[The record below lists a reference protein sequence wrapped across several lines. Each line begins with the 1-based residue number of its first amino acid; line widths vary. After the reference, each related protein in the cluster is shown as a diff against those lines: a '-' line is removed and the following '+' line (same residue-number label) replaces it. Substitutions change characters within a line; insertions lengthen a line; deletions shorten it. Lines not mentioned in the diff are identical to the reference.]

1 MILRLRWSY
10 GSVGEHLG
18 NQAGI
23 FVSNFGDLVVSTT
36 AAIKRFQSWR
46 FGRMKFNRLVRFIA
60 KKRSSAIGWLN
71 METENMNK
79 LVEWKALV
87 DTLWIKSASYAKV
100 QVIQ

>member
-1 MILRLRWSY
+1 
-10 GSVGEHLG
+10 
-18 NQAGI
+18 
-23 FVSNFGDLVVSTT
+23 
-36 AAIKRFQSWR
+36 
-46 FGRMKFNRLVRFIA
+46 MKFNRLVRFIA